1 MGEGLAD
8 VERDCTD
15 HAGRPRG
22 ARIGRRLGTD
32 ILCDMIPTPAE
43 DRAAELNERIR
54 ALVAV
59 GQAGSD
65 EYQAL
70 LREWLRATVVPAA

>member
-1 MGEGLAD
+1 M
-8 VERDCTD
+8 R
-15 HAGRPRG
+15 
-22 ARIGRRLGTD
+22 ARIGLWVGPD
-32 ILCDMIPTPAE
+32 ILCDMIPIPAE

-70 LREWLRATVVPAA
+70 LHEWLRATVVPAA